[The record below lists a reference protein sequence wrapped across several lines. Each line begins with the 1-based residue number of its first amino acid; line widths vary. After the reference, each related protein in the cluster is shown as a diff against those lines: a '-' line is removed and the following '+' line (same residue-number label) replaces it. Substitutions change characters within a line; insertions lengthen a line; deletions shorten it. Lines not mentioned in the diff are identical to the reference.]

1 MMSFGNDGECSCIS
15 DAIYETYKELYVL
28 YYTPC
33 VIISQVLILNGIGTE
48 HKSKYTPYLH
58 WHYES
63 VDNNDYDIIKDV
75 YDTQYDSS
83 LMSLYKSDISLTSLT
98 PTTTIL
104 LQNIGAMSTET
115 KEKPTDIPSDKYIHV
130 GLFGFSIL
138 KKYLHT
144 VMNNTE
150 DKIDTDVLE
159 ILQKYIKL
167 KSEIINK
174 ELNHHTVSIDT
185 MYNEYIDTRQHTC
198 DIVLY
203 EQCTSQT
210 CDPIY
215 RFGICPTV
223 YMNKYE
229 CLQIDYYN
237 TCLNSSVSE
246 LSNRYEHIAEHYIID
261 NTLSKIYLKKHNN
274 IEYIKNDSYFK
285 TKIIE
290 KVINPNDNITFEL
303 LYSTLSTQHNK
314 TESNNNL
321 NFVIKAIIST
331 IKANEH
337 YEHMNITDIDNN
349 EIMNENDENNEKNEN
364 NEYTKSLITTVTWQ
378 NSEYTSTIYIR
389 EISSQI
395 FNEQNNDNHSNHN
408 IHDLNESNELYKN
421 IKEWVLQHYVK
432 LNEIMTPC
440 LFSHWSLNTTCS
452 LTPCNYTH
460 RCLWFIIDTSIDTS
474 TNECH
479 LPYIDT
485 TFLSM
490 LHNIN
495 ILQKLIPYKLD
506 ELSYMKQR
514 LDFFRYI
521 WQEQI
526 IGKLL
531 RLVDENS
538 GINNTL

>member
-1 MMSFGNDGECSCIS
+1 MSTIFNSFNSPPKGKMVSFGNDGECSCIL
-15 DAIYETYKELYVL
+15 DAIYETYKDFHLL

-33 VIISQVLILNGIGTE
+33 VIKSQVFILNGIGTE

-138 KKYLHT
+138 KKYLNT

-261 NTLSKIYLKKHNN
+261 NTLSKIYLKNHNS

-285 TKIIE
+285 KKIIE
-290 KVINPNDNITFEL
+290 KLLNPISNVTFEL
-303 LYSTLSTQHNK
+303 LYSTLSAQNNK
-314 TESNNNL
+314 SGSSGTSNKL
-321 NFVIKAIIST
+321 SVVINAIIST
-331 IKANEH
+331 IKSNKH
-337 YEHMNITDIDNN
+337 YEHMSIDNN
-349 EIMNENDENNEKNEN
+349 EIMNENDENNE
-364 NEYTKSLITTVTWQ
+364 YTKSLIITVTWQ
-378 NSEYTSTIYIR
+378 NT
-389 EISSQI
+389 
-395 FNEQNNDNHSNHN
+395 
-408 IHDLNESNELYKN
+408 
-421 IKEWVLQHYVK
+421 
-432 LNEIMTPC
+432 
-440 LFSHWSLNTTCS
+440 
-452 LTPCNYTH
+452 
-460 RCLWFIIDTSIDTS
+460 
-474 TNECH
+474 
-479 LPYIDT
+479 
-485 TFLSM
+485 
-490 LHNIN
+490 
-495 ILQKLIPYKLD
+495 
-506 ELSYMKQR
+506 
-514 LDFFRYI
+514 
-521 WQEQI
+521 
-526 IGKLL
+526 
-531 RLVDENS
+531 
-538 GINNTL
+538 